1 MKGLCGRKSCNHLCS
16 RSIYC
21 RAGQERVSLL
31 LFLQRQRREAQ
42 KFQLLFFQQR
52 QRRKARKFQ
61 QDIEN
66 AIPVFAGSF
75 KAFQSQLQWEREQLA
90 SEQIVIEGEPG
101 FTYDEYLENYKES
114 EVI

>member
-1 MKGLCGRKSCNHLCS
+1 MKTLCGQKSCSHLCS

-21 RAGQERVSLL
+21 QAGQERASLL
-31 LFLQRQRREAQ
+31 LGQQRQRRETRWQ
-42 KFQLLFFQQR
+42 
-52 QRRKARKFQ
+52 KARKFQ

-90 SEQIVIEGEPG
+90 SEQIVIENELG

>member
-1 MKGLCGRKSCNHLCS
+1 MKSLCGRKSCNHLCS
-16 RSIYC
+16 WSIHC
-21 RAGQERVSLL
+21 QAGQERASLL
-31 LFLQRQRREAQ
+31 LGQQRQRRETRWQ
-42 KFQLLFFQQR
+42 
-52 QRRKARKFQ
+52 KARKFQ

-101 FTYDEYLENYKES
+101 FTYDE
-114 EVI
+114 

>member
-1 MKGLCGRKSCNHLCS
+1 METLCGRKSCKHLCG

-21 RAGQERVSLL
+21 QAGQERASLL
-31 LFLQRQRREAQ
+31 LGQQRQRRETR
-42 KFQLLFFQQR
+42 R
-52 QRRKARKFQ
+52 QEARKFQ

-90 SEQIVIEGEPG
+90 DDG
-101 FTYDEYLENYKES
+101 FSYSEYLENYNQS
-114 EVI
+114 EASL

>member
-1 MKGLCGRKSCNHLCS
+1 MKSLCGLESCKHLCS
-16 RSIYC
+16 RSIHC
-21 RAGQERVSLL
+21 QAGQERVKLL
-31 LFLQRQRREAQ
+31 LSLQCQRREAL

-52 QRRKARKFQ
+52 QRCEAQKFQ
-61 QDIEN
+61 QDIEK

-75 KAFQSQLQWEREQLA
+75 KAFQNQLQWERKQLA

>member
-1 MKGLCGRKSCNHLCS
+1 METLCGRKSCKHLCG

-21 RAGQERVSLL
+21 QAGQERASLL
-31 LFLQRQRREAQ
+31 LGQQRQRRETR
-42 KFQLLFFQQR
+42 R
-52 QRRKARKFQ
+52 QEARKFQ

-90 SEQIVIEGEPG
+90 DDG
-101 FTYDEYLENYKES
+101 FPYDEYLENYKES

>member
-1 MKGLCGRKSCNHLCS
+1 MKSLCGQKSCNHLCV

-21 RAGQERVSLL
+21 QAGQERASLL
-31 LFLQRQRREAQ
+31 LGQQRQRRETRWQ
-42 KFQLLFFQQR
+42 
-52 QRRKARKFQ
+52 KARKFQ

>member
-1 MKGLCGRKSCNHLCS
+1 MKTLCGRKSCNHLCS
-16 RSIYC
+16 RSIHC
-21 RAGQERVSLL
+21 PAGQERVKLL
-31 LFLQRQRREAQ
+31 LSLQCQRREAQ

-52 QRRKARKFQ
+52 QRREARKFQ
-61 QDIEN
+61 QDIEA

-75 KAFQSQLQWEREQLA
+75 KAFQNQLQWERKQLA
-90 SEQIVIEGEPG
+90 SEQIAIEGEPG

>member
-1 MKGLCGRKSCNHLCS
+1 MKSLCGQKSCNHLCS

-21 RAGQERVSLL
+21 QAGQERASFLL
-31 LFLQRQRREAQ
+31 GQQRQRRETRWQ
-42 KFQLLFFQQR
+42 
-52 QRRKARKFQ
+52 KARKF

-90 SEQIVIEGEPG
+90 SEQIAIEGEPG

>member
-1 MKGLCGRKSCNHLCS
+1 MKSLCGRKSCNHLCS

-21 RAGQERVSLL
+21 PAGQERASLL
-31 LFLQRQRREAQ
+31 LGQQRQRRE
-42 KFQLLFFQQR
+42 
-52 QRRKARKFQ
+52 ARKFQ
-61 QDIEN
+61 QDIEK

-75 KAFQSQLQWEREQLA
+75 KAFQNQLQWEQKQLA
-90 SEQIVIEGEPG
+90 SEQIAIEGEPG

>member
-1 MKGLCGRKSCNHLCS
+1 MKSLCGRKSCNHLCT
-16 RSIYC
+16 RSIHC
-21 RAGQERVSLL
+21 QAGQERASLL
-31 LFLQRQRREAQ
+31 LGQQRQRRETR
-42 KFQLLFFQQR
+42 R
-52 QRRKARKFQ
+52 QEARKFQ

-90 SEQIVIEGEPG
+90 SEQIAIEGEPG

>member
-1 MKGLCGRKSCNHLCS
+1 MGGEVMKSLCGQKSCNHLCS
-16 RSIYC
+16 RSIHC
-21 RAGQERVSLL
+21 QAGQERASLL
-31 LFLQRQRREAQ
+31 LGQQRQRRETRWQ
-42 KFQLLFFQQR
+42 
-52 QRRKARKFQ
+52 KARKFQ

>member
-1 MKGLCGRKSCNHLCS
+1 MKTLCGRKSCNHLCT
-16 RSIYC
+16 RSIHC
-21 RAGQERVSLL
+21 QAGQERVSLL
-31 LFLQRQRREAQ
+31 LGQQRQRRETR
-42 KFQLLFFQQR
+42 R
-52 QRRKARKFQ
+52 QEARKFQ
-61 QDIEN
+61 QDIEK

-75 KAFQSQLQWEREQLA
+75 KAFQNQLQWERKQLA

>member
-1 MKGLCGRKSCNHLCS
+1 MKSLCGRKSCKHLCS
-16 RSIYC
+16 RSIHC
-21 RAGQERVSLL
+21 HAGQERGSLL
-31 LFLQRQRREAQ
+31 LGQQRQRRETRWQ
-42 KFQLLFFQQR
+42 
-52 QRRKARKFQ
+52 KARKFQ

>member
-1 MKGLCGRKSCNHLCS
+1 MKSLCGQKSCNHLCS

-21 RAGQERVSLL
+21 PAGQERASLL
-31 LFLQRQRREAQ
+31 LGQQRQRRETRWQ
-42 KFQLLFFQQR
+42 
-52 QRRKARKFQ
+52 KARKFQ
-61 QDIEN
+61 QDIEK

-75 KAFQSQLQWEREQLA
+75 KAFQYQLQWERKQLA